1 MAKVWRIKP
10 ARLAAWAA
18 RFPNARVLTVSNT
31 GFNIFAPM
39 PAELS
44 FEIAGAVAGLRRL
57 ESLSLRTCEI
67 GDDGACALAA
77 ALLHVP
83 GLKQLDVSRNGIGAV
98 GSGALA
104 AALPHVPGLE
114 KLNMGRD
121 NIFDSIGNDGEAAL
135 RAAAAGACPG
145 LALSL

>member
-1 MAKVWRIKP
+1 M
-10 ARLAAWAA
+10 
-18 RFPNARVLTVSNT
+18 
-31 GFNIFAPM
+31 
-39 PAELS
+39 
-44 FEIAGAVAGLRRL
+44 
-57 ESLSLRTCEI
+57 
-67 GDDGACALAA
+67 
-77 ALLHVP
+77 P

-98 GSGALA
+98 GSRALA